1 MGTILQATLESDSLW
16 SLPQLARSIVYSL
29 YACVGD
35 IEKAI
40 MTWNR
45 TGIPILAHSYK
56 RRYRV
61 FDVIIATVL
70 SPVKVKLFEERARRD
85 TYLEKPQSSDHLLNR
100 AIEFKDKE
108 SRNHRKSQDFF

>member
-45 TGIPILAHSYK
+45 VYG
-56 RRYRV
+56 RYRMV
-61 FDVIIATVL
+61 STED
-70 SPVKVKLFEERARRD
+70 P
-85 TYLEKPQSSDHLLNR
+85 LLR
-100 AIEFKDKE
+100 HPICAL
-108 SRNHRKSQDFF
+108 

>member
-45 TGIPILAHSYK
+45 RIL
-56 RRYRV
+56 
-61 FDVIIATVL
+61 DVIVATVL

-85 TYLEKPQSSDHLLNR
+85 TYLEKPQSSNHLLNR
-100 AIEFKDKE
+100 ATEFKDKE
-108 SRNHRKSQDFF
+108 SRNRRKSLNVF